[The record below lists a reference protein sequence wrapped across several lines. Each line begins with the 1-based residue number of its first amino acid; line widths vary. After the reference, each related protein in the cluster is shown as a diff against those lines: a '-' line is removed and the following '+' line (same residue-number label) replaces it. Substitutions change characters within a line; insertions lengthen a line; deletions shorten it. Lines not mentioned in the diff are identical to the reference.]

1 MPTLKV
7 KVDNEWKNVSGSG
20 GGSSSGTVELDPTL
34 SRPNMA
40 ADAKA
45 VGDKIGDI
53 STLKTTDKSNLTKA
67 INEIIANS
75 KNAFIV
81 SFDVSTMRSSHSST
95 QIIDAVN
102 KGSVVIGQQSIDG
115 KVINFYLNAIYSLE
129 SNDVAEF
136 NVIFDDANQSIRV
149 NKDYS
154 IELESSSLS
163 TIDKITGAEVGQMV
177 VIEEVSEDGAPI
189 SWIATDIPEGVSVD
203 NTLTVEGAAADAKI
217 TGEHIGDLLLLAT
230 QDQSS
235 LVAAINEIITNYSPK
250 TDLENYYTKTE
261 VDDLLNTYITEVN
274 EIIG

>member
-1 MPTLKV
+1 M
-7 KVDNEWKNVSGSG
+7 
-20 GGSSSGTVELDPTL
+20 
-34 SRPNMA
+34 
-40 ADAKA
+40 
-45 VGDKIGDI
+45 
-53 STLKTTDKSNLTKA
+53 
-67 INEIIANS
+67 
-75 KNAFIV
+75 
-81 SFDVSTMRSSHSST
+81 
-95 QIIDAVN
+95 
-102 KGSVVIGQQSIDG
+102 
-115 KVINFYLNAIYSLE
+115 E

-261 VDDLLNTYITEVN
+261 VDDLLNTYITEVD